1 MGGDDPEQR
10 ESFDRVAAKQRADL
24 TREQWDDYKKR
35 YAPWEDKLVSF
46 IDDPTTKQAGVDR
59 ATAAVNTTYKSGLG
73 QYNRNRMRLGESTN
87 NTALESRELALGK
100 TKSMTQAV
108 NDARSYADDRRE
120 KVQTSG
126 LGSASSKIRG

>member
-73 QYNRNRMRLGESTN
+73 QYN
-87 NTALESRELALGK
+87 
-100 TKSMTQAV
+100 
-108 NDARSYADDRRE
+108 
-120 KVQTSG
+120 
-126 LGSASSKIRG
+126 